1 MRSPTAV
8 LAALVVAVVVVG
20 GGTGVP
26 ARAQPP
32 EPAVLAG
39 ELAPG
44 MRALRDDYI
53 AQHGD
58 QPVAVVSIEGLKST
72 RPVVVEQWI
81 DIHRGDMLS
90 HCDLDALYE
99 RINRLA
105 IFSAVHFELE
115 ERDDGVAIR
124 IQLDEKW
131 TLYPVPIFWFF
142 PGTEVA
148 GVVFVEANAFG
159 YNKGW
164 ALGGVYSNRGW
175 YAIAGYIDPNIAF
188 TNLWG
193 RLEAFVGS
201 GLIENDN
208 VSGDAVQKYDDAR
221 FDLQYAL
228 GWTFWD
234 RLSPT
239 LTGALRT
246 AKVDDIKIAGV
257 DPPTDVT
264 LIEQGV
270 KLIYSDLRYRFYYDA
285 GTRLSVELQHGF
297 PIDGHTAAFN
307 GLVADASIALPV
319 LERTVLQASFHTT
332 YANFPVVI
340 EDRLGG
346 LDGSRT
352 LPGGGLIAADKYV
365 QGTVSYQVPI
375 VSAGIGTL
383 TGLAFAELGSFGR
396 NDEAQVLYGGPGA
409 GLRFYLRQVAIPAV
423 GVDVGYELGS
433 KQASLSVVVGYRPTR

>member
-1 MRSPTAV
+1 MHWPVPRI
-8 LAALVVAVVVVG
+8 LVVLPALIVTLA
-20 GGTGVP
+20 GTPG
-26 ARAQPP
+26 RAQPP
-32 EPAVLAG
+32 EPAILAG
-39 ELAPG
+39 QSAPDF
-44 MRALRDDYI
+44 RALRDAYI
-53 AQHGD
+53 AEHGD
-58 QPVAVVSIEGLKST
+58 QRVVAVRLEGLQHT
-72 RPVVVEQWI
+72 HPMVVEQWI
-81 DIHRGDMLS
+81 DIHPGDMLS
-90 HCDLDALYE
+90 RCDLDGLYE

-105 IFSAVHFELE
+105 IFSSTHIELE
-115 ERDDGVAIR
+115 ERDDGVAIVIR
-124 IQLDEKW
+124 IDEKW

-148 GVVFVEANAFG
+148 GVILVEANAFG

-188 TNLWG
+188 TSLWG

-208 VSGDAVQKYDDAR
+208 VSGVAVQEYDDTR
-221 FDLQYAL
+221 VDVQYAL

-239 LTGALRT
+239 LTGALRS
-246 AKVDDIKIAGV
+246 AKVDDIKIAGI

-297 PIDGHTAAFN
+297 PIDGHTAAFD
-307 GLVADASIALPV
+307 GLVADATIALPV
-319 LERTVLQASFHTT
+319 LDRSAFQASFHAT

-365 QGTVSYQVPI
+365 QGTVSYQVPLAT
-375 VSAGIGTL
+375 AGIGTL
-383 TGLAFAELGSFGR
+383 TGLVFAEAGSFSR
-396 NDEAQVLYGGPGA
+396 NDEPSVLYGGPGA
-409 GLRFYLRQVAIPAV
+409 GMRFYLRQVAIPAV

-433 KQASLSVVVGYRPTR
+433 KQASLSVVIGYRPTR